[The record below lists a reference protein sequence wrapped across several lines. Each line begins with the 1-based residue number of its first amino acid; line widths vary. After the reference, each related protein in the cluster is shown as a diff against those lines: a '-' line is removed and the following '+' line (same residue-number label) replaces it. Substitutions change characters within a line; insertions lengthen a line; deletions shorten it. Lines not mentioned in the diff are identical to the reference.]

1 MAPKVH
7 RFAGLGP
14 LWLAELGQCGLS
26 YTGYCLARS
35 ASFERL
41 AANLL
46 SVGLIRYRAGDFYS
60 VLFFFQASLIRHP
73 ERRNLFSCHHD
84 FVPRLGRVYVFLFW
98 VPDNVWSTVFPS
110 VLQSNSENLTRLF
123 LTSRINSVEK
133 RSVQHYDEEI
143 IRLGGI
149 CDYISSA

>member
-1 MAPKVH
+1 MAPKVD

-26 YTGYCLARS
+26 YAGYCLARS

-41 AANLL
+41 AAKLL

-60 VLFFFQASLIRHP
+60 VLFFFPASLIRRP
-73 ERRNLFSCHHD
+73 ERRNLFSCQHD
-84 FVPRLGRVYVFLFW
+84 CVLHLERVYIFLFW
-98 VPDNVWSTVFPS
+98 VLDNVWSTVFPS
-110 VLQSNSENLTRLF
+110 MLQSNSENLTRLF

-133 RSVQHYDEEI
+133 RSVRHYDEA
-143 IRLGGI
+143 
-149 CDYISSA
+149 ISR

>member
-1 MAPKVH
+1 MAPKVD

-14 LWLAELGQCGLS
+14 LWLVELGRCGLS
-26 YTGYCLARS
+26 CPGGSPARS

-41 AANLL
+41 AANLQN
-46 SVGLIRYRAGDFYS
+46 VGLIRYRGGDFYS
-60 VLFFFQASLIRHP
+60 ILFFFPVSLIRHP
-73 ERRNLFSCHHD
+73 KRRNFFSCQHD
-84 FVPRLGRVYVFLFW
+84 CVLHLERVYVFLFE

-110 VLQSNSENLTRLF
+110 MLHSNSEKLTRLF

-143 IRLGGI
+143 IR
-149 CDYISSA
+149 